1 MFEDM
6 EALAARLLAT
16 APAQDDPFDPV
27 LDPDGTL
34 VDRLVALAR
43 VISAAQAE
51 TMTIEAAL
59 CERADTWQT
68 VHAPDWKGEVS
79 PADLVGAEIGPALH
93 LAQGTAAIQVNR
105 AVEIVTRLPHTLA
118 AMRRGELDLGR
129 VLAIVD
135 ATMALSDGDAGKVEA
150 AVLGKAVDQTA
161 GELRAALRKAVIR
174 IDPTRPSDAARPRS
188 PAAG

>member
-1 MFEDM
+1 MFEDVD
-6 EALAARLLAT
+6 ALAAPLLAS

-27 LDPDGTL
+27 LDPDGSL

-68 VHAPDWKGEVS
+68 LHATDW
-79 PADLVGAEIGPALH
+79 
-93 LAQGTAAIQVNR
+93 
-105 AVEIVTRLPHTLA
+105 LPLTLA
-118 AMRRGELDLGR
+118 AMRRGDLDLGR

-135 ATMALSDGDAGKVEA
+135 ATMALSDTDAGKVET

-174 IDPTRPSDAARPRS
+174 IDPPHPPERTTDADPLEDRPV
-188 PAAG
+188 